1 MLKFLLP
8 LIPFFVVSQ
17 TDVSGI
23 ISNDIN
29 WTIQNSPYLITNNVR
44 VNSGV
49 TLTIDPG
56 VEILFNGSF
65 SLQIFGE
72 LQAVG
77 ANSSMIKFSSARQ
90 NPQKGDWKFI
100 EFSEISNEATF
111 DENHNYISGSRL
123 ENVII
128 EFGGDDTTGASVKV
142 VNTSLYIYNS
152 IIRESGRSGIVFE
165 KGTGGT
171 VTKSVISNSQFYFNE
186 FDGIRCNCYQYNKSL
201 VILNTISRNNGGS
214 GITTSGGDSGGN
226 HDFIFSENKIYLNQ
240 FSGIQALANGNQLI
254 TKNIIFNNNHEG
266 IYSRGSGQYS
276 ILNNII
282 FGNEYGITAQYANHN
297 ISKNIIVKNEK
308 VAVEIRQGGSYLIE
322 NNMIIKNEGFVAGV
336 NTQNAWSPDVYI
348 RKNLFAF
355 NNSEYATV
363 DSFSPENGNPTFDI
377 SNNKFYRN
385 NAPYE
390 FRNRRPSYLTDIDAS
405 SNFWDT
411 NDENIIAEGIFDWF
425 DDSNIGLVNY
435 TPINSIAQV
444 SLAVL
449 PNTNLHYEV
458 LGNGINFSWDPNI
471 EQNISGYIL
480 HFGSPTGYSY
490 ENNIDLGLVTS
501 FFLENADP
509 NDEYALTA
517 YTNQADGVDDMFD
530 GNQSWYNIFG
540 EQENSLSLTSIN
552 KKINFYPN
560 PTKSIIN
567 ISAEF
572 NFAII
577 YSMNGQKM
585 IKSYSKEIDL
595 SELDKGFYL
604 LKLVDNSNKTI
615 GLSKIIRD

>member
-1 MLKFLLP
+1 MIKILFLI
-8 LIPFFVVSQ
+8 IPFFVVSQ
-17 TDVSGI
+17 TNISGV
-23 ISNDIN
+23 ISTDSN
-29 WTIQNSPYLITNNVR
+29 WTVQNSPYLITNNVR

-49 TLTIDPG
+49 ILTIDPG

-77 ANSSMIKFSSARQ
+77 TNNSMIKFSSASQ

-111 DENHNYISGSRL
+111 DDNHNYISGSRL

-128 EFGGDDTTGASVKV
+128 EHGGDDTTGASVKV
-142 VNTSLYIYNS
+142 VNTSLYIDNS
-152 IIRESGRSGIVFE
+152 IIRESGESGIVFE

-171 VTKSVISNSQFYFNE
+171 ISKSVISNSQFYSNE
-186 FDGIRCNCYQYNKSL
+186 YDGIRCNCYQYNKSL
-201 VILNTISRNNGGS
+201 VILNTVSRNNGGS
-214 GITTSGGDSGGN
+214 GITTSGGSSGGN
-226 HDFIFSENKIYLNQ
+226 HDFIFSENKIYSNQ
-240 FSGIQALANGNQLI
+240 SSGIQALANGNQLI
-254 TKNIIFNNNHEG
+254 TKNIIFNNKHEG
-266 IYSRGSGQYS
+266 IYSGGNGHYS
-276 ILNNII
+276 ILNNVI

-297 ISKNIIVKNEK
+297 ISNNIIVKNEK
-308 VAVEIRQGGSYLIE
+308 VAIEIKQGGSYLVE
-322 NNMIIKNEGFVAGV
+322 NNVIIKNEGFVAGV

-355 NNSEYATV
+355 NTSGYATV
-363 DSFSPENGNPTFDI
+363 DSFSPESGNPTFDF

-390 FRNRRPSYLTDIDAS
+390 FRNRRPSYLADIDAS

-411 NDENIIAEGIFDWF
+411 NDENTIAERIFDWF

-435 TPINSIAQV
+435 TPINSIAQL

-449 PNTNLHYEV
+449 PNTNLDYDV
-458 LGNGINFSWDPNI
+458 LGNGLNFSWDPNI
-471 EQNISGYIL
+471 EQNISGYML
-480 HFGSPTGYSY
+480 HFGNATGYSY

-517 YTNQADGVDDMFD
+517 YTDQADGVDDMFD

-540 EQENSLSLTSIN
+540 EQENSLSIVAVN
-552 KKINFYPN
+552 QIIDFYPN

-567 ISAEF
+567 INTEF
-572 NFAII
+572 NSAII
-577 YSMNGQKM
+577 YSMNGKEL
-585 IKSYSKEIDL
+585 IKSSSNEIDL
-595 SELDKGFYL
+595 SKLRKGIYFL
-604 LKLVDNSNKTI
+604 ILVDNSNNFI
-615 GLSKIIRD
+615 ASSKIIRN